1 MANSEHLARLRKG
14 FRPWN
19 NWRCDHPDEQANLS
33 EAKLDKADLSRANL
47 SEAKLDKADLS
58 RANLREADLSRANL
72 SEAKLDKADLFRANL
87 SEAKLDK
94 ADLSRANLSEAD
106 LSRAN
111 LSEAKLTKAD
121 LSKADLSEA
130 NLRGANLR
138 WASLS
143 EAYFYKASLEGA
155 DLSGARLP
163 DADLSRADFSRVDLS
178 MAYLP
183 DALLIEADLSGADL
197 GSAKLRRAIL
207 TSANLTQADLSH
219 ADLSGANLPDA
230 LLGEADLSRA
240 KLPDANLAGA
250 DLGGANLSGADLS
263 GAKLPDAHLNRV
275 DLSGA
280 DLSRADLS
288 RADLIHANLSRA
300 DLCAAILD
308 SAACGTTNFGGVASL
323 CEAIGLGELD
333 HRAPSSLGTDTLV
346 AARGRLPE
354 VFLEGCGL
362 QRWEIES
369 SKLYDP
375 ALNATEISELLTS
388 GIFDARTDGP
398 LFIGGTFLSYSHV
411 DSEFVLELYERFKK
425 EDVRV
430 WLDRHDMIAGSIE
443 QQVTRGIRLNDVVV
457 VVLSASSLSS
467 KSVWDEIETAVEKE
481 EAENRDILCPI
492 SLDGAWEENPLNKR
506 RLMRTIRDR
515 YVVPF
520 GPDQDFETQFGK
532 LLNGMKINYEV
543 SNTPAAD

>member
-1 MANSEHLARLRKG
+1 M
-14 FRPWN
+14 
-19 NWRCDHPDEQANLS
+19 
-33 EAKLDKADLSRANL
+33 
-47 SEAKLDKADLS
+47 
-58 RANLREADLSRANL
+58 
-72 SEAKLDKADLFRANL
+72 
-87 SEAKLDK
+87 
-94 ADLSRANLSEAD
+94 
-106 LSRAN
+106 
-111 LSEAKLTKAD
+111 
-121 LSKADLSEA
+121 
-130 NLRGANLR
+130 
-138 WASLS
+138 
-143 EAYFYKASLEGA
+143 
-155 DLSGARLP
+155 
-163 DADLSRADFSRVDLS
+163 
-178 MAYLP
+178 
-183 DALLIEADLSGADL
+183 
-197 GSAKLRRAIL
+197 
-207 TSANLTQADLSH
+207 SH
-219 ADLSGANLPDA
+219 ADLSGANLRGANLSRADLSRAFLNGADLSGADLSGAKLPDA